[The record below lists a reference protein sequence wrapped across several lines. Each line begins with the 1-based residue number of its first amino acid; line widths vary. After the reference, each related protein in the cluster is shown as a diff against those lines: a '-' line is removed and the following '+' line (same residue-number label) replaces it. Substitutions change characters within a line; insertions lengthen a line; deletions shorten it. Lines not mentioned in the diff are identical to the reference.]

1 MKAILLLDSSFL
13 IYRAWHS
20 LKAENFKDLNENY
33 TNAVYGFTKSI
44 KTLLNIF
51 KEYSELSI
59 IACFDS
65 NSKNQFRKQLHEDYK
80 NTRTLPNGLGH
91 QFKLCKNAC
100 KALNIPIYS
109 NEAYEADDL
118 IASLSCQLANDKN
131 KVIIVSCDKD
141 MYQLIND
148 NVYIFNIIKKVFI
161 KKKEVYEKF
170 NVYPN
175 KMIMYQAIVGD
186 SCDNIKGIKGIGPK
200 TAHYLVNYDHD
211 HVFDDKKLQ
220 RKFVKLVEK
229 FNQTENQEIYQK
241 NLKLVSLIKD
251 IDLGVLNLHH
261 SSLKDFKTNDWKL
274 FTQTVNF
281 KF

>member
-20 LKAENFKDLNENY
+20 LKPENFKNTEGNY

-44 KTLLNIF
+44 KTLHNIF

-65 NSKNQFRKQLHEDYK
+65 HCKNHERKKLLEEYK
-80 NTRTLPNGLGH
+80 STRTLPNGLGH

-100 KALNIPIYS
+100 KALNIPIYY
-109 NEAYEADDL
+109 NECYEADDL
-118 IASLSCQLANDKN
+118 IASLSCKLSNDKT
-131 KVIIVSCDKD
+131 KVIIITCDKD
-141 MYQLIND
+141 MYQLINE
-148 NVYIFNIIKKVFI
+148 NVYVFNIIKKVFI
-161 KKKEVYEKF
+161 TKKEVHEKF
-170 NVYPN
+170 NVYPD

-200 TAHYLVNYDHD
+200 TAHYLVNYNHD
-211 HVFDDKKLQ
+211 HVFDDPKLQ
-220 RKFVKLVEK
+220 KKFNKLVEK
-229 FNQTENQEIYQK
+229 FNQTENQEIYK
-241 NLKLVSLIKD
+241 RNIKLVTLIKD
-251 IDLGVLNLHH
+251 IDIGVVHVHN
-261 SSLKDFKTNDWKL
+261 SSLKDFKTETWKR
-274 FTQTVNF
+274 FTETVNF